1 MSSAQCPTR
10 LWNDKSK
17 LSFFL
22 VLITETLRIIKRQF
36 CFVILSREKYI
47 YSFIYMFSQ
56 HRVPKEVHPK
66 TFPSSLSFLFVRLM
80 LSLLRLEWKKSKQK
94 CDRNVVSEKNPQRLW
109 VMMCLYH
116 FIFLLLSSYCIYELF
131 DRYVKYSAA
140 CLQSLQNT
148 FEKIQ

>member
-1 MSSAQCPTR
+1 MKIVFFRKGTFFLNTKTSFSRKWLIFIICFFSKNSSKRYRKILTCRARNAR
-10 LWNDKSK
+10 LGCEMIN
-17 LSFFL
+17 LNFLFFL

-94 CDRNVVSEKNPQRLW
+94 CDRNVVSEKNPQRL
-109 VMMCLYH
+109 
-116 FIFLLLSSYCIYELF
+116 
-131 DRYVKYSAA
+131 
-140 CLQSLQNT
+140 
-148 FEKIQ
+148 